1 MEIIEYHIHEL
12 QELEYACMSF
22 VKNGGLFI
30 KTPIVL
36 PLGSLVKVSLKLLDS
51 PSATEFQA
59 KVVWL
64 TPKREYTG
72 LPEGVGV
79 QFIEEDSGRMRKHI
93 ETLLPNAFSID
104 RKENSLLI

>member
-1 MEIIEYHIHEL
+1 MEIVEYQICDL
-12 QELEYACMSF
+12 QELEYACMPF
-22 VKNGGLFI
+22 IKNGGLFI
-30 KTPIVL
+30 KTSSTL
-36 PLGSLVKVSLKLLDS
+36 PLGSLVKISLKLLDS
-51 PSATEFQA
+51 LAAIEFQG

-72 LPEGVGV
+72 LPEGMGI

-104 RKENSLLI
+104 RKENSLLT